1 MTQQISLLTQM
12 IEEFIVIHKETG
24 KKTPV
29 PELIQTDTNTVIT
42 EIQEL
47 KQMIS
52 ETKATPTCI
61 TTTINE
67 QSEDVKK
74 VLEPITITM
83 KTMMKDINEMKEFNT
98 NQLAFQSNSGLGAEL
113 AIAEIKDKIDE
124 LRNYPCAPP
133 MGRETNVRVAAS
145 PYKPP
150 QKTYANANFT
160 PQKTIT
166 STRKFDTR
174 KANWEVFKQELT
186 TESSS
191 NQINKEIIGQIKT
204 TQDLDIMVDKY
215 TQCISAACS
224 KAIPLI
230 KPKKAKKA
238 AICTTTSFIESKIN
252 STRKYNTRK
261 ANWSHFNVELKR
273 ALDNN
278 GLTKERIGVIRT
290 TQEIDEFVKTYTE
303 CITRAFDETIPKIER
318 KQLPKAAKWWNTEIK
333 EKKEIMIRLRRRIR
347 NAHPTR
353 KNWVIEQYLEARKQ
367 YKESIEDATTKSWKE
382 LCTNEQKENVWQRTY
397 RILKVCSNVEGDKLL
412 KDQNGTIRSEKGS
425 ATLLAETFYPKDNP
439 NTDTKEQD
447 DIRTKTNELIA
458 QLENKALE
466 VKTPFAR
473 TEINQILSNMST
485 KKAPGDIIVKLGIIH
500 KRQIKR
506 YKVITL

>member
-1 MTQQISLLTQM
+1 MTKTSFESTLLDFIALNNLTQ
-12 IEEFIVIHKETG
+12 H
-24 KKTPV
+24 
-29 PELIQTDTNTVIT
+29 NTVLNHKGKILDLVLSNLS
-42 EIQEL
+42 IQL
-47 KQMIS
+47 KV
-52 ETKATPTCI
+52 TR
-61 TTTINE
+61 
-67 QSEDVKK
+67 
-74 VLEPITITM
+74 
-83 KTMMKDINEMKEFNT
+83 
-98 NQLAFQSNSGLGAEL
+98 SNSEL
-113 AIAEIKDKIDE
+113 SSVDD
-124 LRNYPCAPP
+124 YHPP
-133 MGRETNVRVAAS
+133 LV
-145 PYKPP
+145 
-150 QKTYANANFT
+150 FT
-160 PQKTIT
+160 LP
-166 STRKFDTR
+166 
-174 KANWEVFKQELT
+174 
-186 TESSS
+186 SS
-191 NQINKEIIGQIKT
+191 
-204 TQDLDIMVDKY
+204 
-215 TQCISAACS
+215 
-224 KAIPLI
+224 
-230 KPKKAKKA
+230 
-238 AICTTTSFIESKIN
+238 TTTSFIESKIN

-303 CITRAFDETIPKIER
+303 CITKACDETIPKIER

-353 KNWVIEQYLEARKQ
+353 KKWVIEQYLQARKQ

-412 KDQNGTIRSEKGS
+412 KDQNGTILSEKGS

-473 TEINQILSNMST
+473 TEIDLILSNMSP
-485 KKAPGDIIVKLGIIH
+485 KKAP
-500 KRQIKR
+500 
-506 YKVITL
+506 